1 MFDWKNN
8 YKWIFSELGAAD
20 KAGVN
25 DAGIGIFKRQPYKG
39 LAKEIL
45 QNITDA
51 KDDTLSVDVPVRAR
65 FEFVYVD
72 RDDIPDYQRLN
83 EVIHKCHEYY
93 HDGDDGLKLKVICDA
108 SEKYLGHE
116 GKVPVLKIS
125 DYNTYG
131 LRGVHEEKG
140 SNWTGL
146 VRERSATN
154 KSNGS
159 SGAFGVGK
167 FAPYNF
173 SALRTVLYSTKT
185 REGETAFQGKAILTT
200 FSEFDEDKKKNI
212 VKQNI
217 GLFANTESDNFD
229 AVFSVDDIAPVFR
242 RDDVGTDLFVL
253 GFEKEE
259 DWIEQSAISVIEYFF
274 YSIYRGKLN
283 VEIVEG
289 DKVVEINKSN
299 LGAMIAYYEEYCKEH
314 MENDTTF
321 SFTAP
326 SYWAML
332 TNPNC
337 KSIVGKKFEYNGHS
351 MGEYEL
357 YLLVGDECADRKVL
371 EMRQA
376 GMKIREDI
384 NFRIQTNF
392 TAIFIATGANAVS
405 DEPKD
410 NISSFLRKCENQA
423 HDDWAADE
431 YKEEKEKARGIINK
445 IHSLILEAVKA
456 EMPDMGDKSI
466 DAFGLSEFLR
476 NEDEDDEKKEEKA
489 FSDFK
494 PLDFELQ
501 TVKTGKRRKQADIS
515 MKKNGGSKKHKHHKP
530 KDEDDNQD
538 KKKRKYT
545 DNHRGTGLNKVS
557 EVYIS
562 NIKTPYDIETGEYQV
577 SFVVDETVDN
587 LMVATKIS
595 SDDNNLARAEISN
608 ATRNGKTLNIKNG
621 MVELGVVN
629 EGDKVVMR
637 MKIAERVRK
646 TLEVRGYAKR

>member
-1 MFDWKNN
+1 MFAWQEK
-8 YKWIFSELGAAD
+8 YRWIFSELGAAD
-20 KAGVN
+20 KVGVN

-45 QNITDA
+45 QNVTDA
-51 KDDTLSVDVPVRAR
+51 KDDNLPESVPVKAK
-65 FEFVYVD
+65 FELIYVD
-72 RDDIPDYQRLN
+72 RDDIPNYKRLD

-93 HDGDDGLKLKVICDA
+93 HDGDDGAKLKVICDA
-108 SEKYLGHE
+108 SEKYLSQND
-116 GKVPVLKIS
+116 KVPVLKIS
-125 DYNTYG
+125 DYHTYG
-131 LRGVHEEKG
+131 LCGVHEEKG

-167 FAPYNF
+167 FAPFNF
-173 SALRTVLYSTKT
+173 SSLRTVLYSTKS
-185 REGETAFQGKAILTT
+185 RDGETAFQGKAILTT
-200 FSEFDEDKKKNI
+200 FSEYDESAKKN
-212 VKQNI
+212 VTKQNI
-217 GLFANTESDNFD
+217 GLFADSDSDNYD
-229 AVFSVDDIAPVFR
+229 AVFSVNDIAPVFR
-242 RDDVGTDLFVL
+242 RDEVGTDIFVL
-253 GFEKEE
+253 GFEKED
-259 DWIEQSAISVIEYFF
+259 DWVAQSAISVIEYFF
-274 YSIYRGKLN
+274 YSIYRGKLE

-289 DKVVEINKSN
+289 ENKVEINHGN
-299 LGAMIAYYEEYCKEH
+299 LGEWILYYENYCNTH
-314 MENDTTF
+314 MGDDTTF

-326 SYWAML
+326 SYWTML
-332 TNPNC
+332 KNENC
-337 KSIVGKKFEYNGHS
+337 KHIVGKKFEYNGHS

-357 YLLVGDECADRKVL
+357 YLLVGDDCLDRKVL

-376 GMKIREDI
+376 GMRIREDT

-445 IHSLILEAVKA
+445 IHSLVLEAVKN

-501 TVKTGKRRKQADIS
+501 TVKTGKRRRQADIS
-515 MKKNGGSKKHKHHKP
+515 MKKNGGA
-530 KDEDDNQD
+530 
-538 KKKRKYT
+538 KKRKPKKPNPSPVPPKPKKP

-562 NIKTPYDIETGEYQV
+562 NIKTPYDTERGEYQV
-577 SFVVDETVDN
+577 SFVSDEAVDN
-587 LMVATKIS
+587 LMIAAKIS
-595 SDDNNLARAEISN
+595 SDDNNLAKAEISK
-608 ATRNGKTLNIKNG
+608 ATRNGKALTIKNG
-621 MVELGVVN
+621 MVELGAVN
-629 EGDKVVMR
+629 EGDKIILR

>member
-1 MFDWKNN
+1 MD
-8 YKWIFSELGAAD
+8 FSELGAAD

-476 NEDEDDEKKEEKA
+476 NEDEDDERRK
-489 FSDFK
+489 
-494 PLDFELQ
+494 
-501 TVKTGKRRKQADIS
+501 KRRS
-515 MKKNGGSKKHKHHKP
+515 
-530 KDEDDNQD
+530 
-538 KKKRKYT
+538 R
-545 DNHRGTGLNKVS
+545 
-557 EVYIS
+557 
-562 NIKTPYDIETGEYQV
+562 
-577 SFVVDETVDN
+577 
-587 LMVATKIS
+587 
-595 SDDNNLARAEISN
+595 
-608 ATRNGKTLNIKNG
+608 TLN
-621 MVELGVVN
+621 
-629 EGDKVVMR
+629 R
-637 MKIAERVRK
+637 
-646 TLEVRGYAKR
+646 

>member
-1 MFDWKNN
+1 MFGWKNN

-20 KAGVN
+20 KVGVN

-39 LAKEIL
+39 FAKEIL

-51 KDDTLSVDVPVRAR
+51 KDDRLPEDVPVRSR
-65 FEFVYVD
+65 FELVYVD

-83 EVIHKCHEYY
+83 EVIHKCYEYY
-93 HDGDDGLKLKVICDA
+93 HDGDDGAKLKVICDA
-108 SEKYLGHE
+108 SKKYLAHE

-200 FSEFDEDKKKNI
+200 FSEFDEAKRKNV

-217 GLFANTESDNFD
+217 GLFADTDSDNFD

-242 RDDVGTDLFVL
+242 RDVVGTDLFVL

-299 LGAMIAYYEEYCKEH
+299 LGDMIAYYEEYCKEH

-337 KSIVGKKFEYNGHS
+337 KSIVGKNFEYNGHS

-445 IHSLILEAVKA
+445 IHLLILDAVKA

-476 NEDEDDEKKEEKA
+476 NEDENDEKKEEKA
-489 FSDFK
+489 FADFK

-515 MKKNGGSKKHKHHKP
+515 MKKNGGSKKHKNHKP
-530 KDEDDNQD
+530 KDDDNQD
-538 KKKRKYT
+538 KKKRKRT

-562 NIKTPYDIETGEYQV
+562 NIKTPYDTEAGEYQV
-577 SFVVDETVDN
+577 SFVVDEAVDN
-587 LMVATKIS
+587 LMIATKIS
-595 SDDNNLARAEISN
+595 SDDNNLARAEISK
-608 ATRNGKTLNIKNG
+608 ATQNGKALNIKNG
-621 MVELGVVN
+621 MVELGTVN
-629 EGDKVVMR
+629 EGDKVVLR

>member
-1 MFDWKNN
+1 MFCWHNN
-8 YKWIFSELGAAD
+8 YKWIFSESGAAD
-20 KAGVN
+20 KVGVN
-25 DAGIGIFKRQPYKG
+25 DAGIGIFRRQPYKG

-45 QNITDA
+45 QNVTDA
-51 KDDTLSVDVPVRAR
+51 KDDKLPNNVPVRAR
-65 FEFVYVD
+65 FELIYVD
-72 RDDIPDYQRLN
+72 RGDIPDYQRLN

-93 HDGDDGLKLKVICDA
+93 PDGDDGEKLKVICDA
-108 SEKYLGHE
+108 SDKYLAHE

-154 KSNGS
+154 KTDDL

-173 SALRTVLYSTKT
+173 STLRTVLYSTMT
-185 REGETAFQGKAILTT
+185 REGEIAFQGKTILTT
-200 FSEFDEDKKKNI
+200 FKEFDEKKQKNI
-212 VKQNI
+212 IKQNI
-217 GLFANTESDNFD
+217 GLFANIDSDNYD
-229 AVFSVDDIAPVFR
+229 AVFSTDDIAPVFR
-242 RDDVGTDLFVL
+242 RDVVGTDLYVL

-274 YSIYRGKLN
+274 YSIYRGKLE
-283 VEIVEG
+283 VEIAEG
-289 DKVVEINKSN
+289 DRVVEITQSN
-299 LGAMIAYYEEYCKEH
+299 IGEMILYFEKYCKEH
-314 MENDTTF
+314 MGNDTTF

-326 SYWAML
+326 LYWTML

-337 KSIVGKKFEYNGHS
+337 KSIIGREFVYNNHK

-357 YLLVGDECADRKVL
+357 YLLVGDECPDRKVL

-376 GMKIREDI
+376 GMKIREDT

-405 DEPKD
+405 NEPKD

-431 YKEEKEKARGIINK
+431 YKEEKEKARRIINK
-445 IHSLILEAVKA
+445 IHSLILDAVKA
-456 EMPDMGDKSI
+456 EMPDMGAESI

-476 NEDEDDEKKEEKA
+476 NEDEDNEKMEEKA

-494 PLDFELQ
+494 PLQFEMQ
-501 TVKTGKRRKQADIS
+501 IVKTGKRKKQADIS
-515 MKKNGGSKKHKHHKP
+515 MRKNGGAKKHKKHDI
-530 KDEDDNQD
+530 KDEE
-538 KKKRKYT
+538 KRKVRKHT
-545 DNHRGTGLNKVS
+545 DNHRGVGLNKVT

-562 NIKTPYDIETGEYQV
+562 NIKTPYDTEAGEYQV
-577 SFVVDETVDN
+577 SFVVN
-587 LMVATKIS
+587 
-595 SDDNNLARAEISN
+595 
-608 ATRNGKTLNIKNG
+608 
-621 MVELGVVN
+621 
-629 EGDKVVMR
+629 
-637 MKIAERVRK
+637 
-646 TLEVRGYAKR
+646 